1 MLVTASGVPSRGNMV
16 TIKEIAKAVGVSS
29 ATVSRVLNFD
39 STLSVTEQ
47 KRQAII
53 ETAEA
58 LNYAT
63 PRNRARAAQ
72 QSTAATKIALVH
84 FLRPH
89 QELVDPYYVGLRLG
103 IESRCQVLQMEAVKV
118 YHADSMP
125 EASLLQS
132 ASGVIAIGA
141 HSAAEMAWLKRHSRH
156 LVFADFAPAD
166 DELDSVES
174 DLPLAVRKMLSALT
188 DLGYRRIGYIGWTE
202 GEGGSTPYGEKR
214 CRAYIEWMN
223 QFSQF
228 DPRLCVTGPVQEANG
243 DRNVEQ
249 VGHRLALALL
259 SQPNPPEAFI
269 TCNDNMA
276 IGAYRAVAELGLRIP
291 DDVAIASFNDI
302 SAAQFLNPPLSTM
315 RLPSEEI
322 GEAAVDLLVERIAGR
337 ELAKRITLATQI
349 KWRAS
354 TRRPQPE

>member
-1 MLVTASGVPSRGNMV
+1 MV

-39 STLSVTEQ
+39 TTLSVTEQ

-72 QSTAATKIALVH
+72 QSTAANKIALVH
-84 FLRPH
+84 CLRPH
-89 QELVDPYYVGLRLG
+89 QELVDPYYVGVRLG
-103 IESRCQVLQMEAVKV
+103 IESRCHALQMETIKV
-118 YHADSMP
+118 YHTDAMP
-125 EASLLQS
+125 GASLLQS
-132 ASGVIAIGA
+132 ASGVIAIGGQ
-141 HSAAEMAWLKRHSRH
+141 SEAELAWLKHHSRH
-156 LVFADFAPAD
+156 LVFADFVPPD
-166 DELDSVES
+166 DDLDSVES
-174 DLPLAVRKMLSALT
+174 DLPLAVRKLLTAMT

-202 GEGGSTPYGEKR
+202 GENGSMPYAEKR

-223 QFSQF
+223 QYSQF
-228 DPRLCVTGPVQEANG
+228 DPRLCVTGRVHEENG
-243 DRNVEQ
+243 DRRTEQ
-249 VGHRLALALL
+249 AGHLLALNLM
-259 SQPNPPEAFI
+259 SQPHPPEAFI

-276 IGAYRAVAELGLRIP
+276 IGAYRAMAELGLRIP

-302 SAAQFLNPPLSTM
+302 SVAQFLNPPLSTT

-322 GEAAVDLLVERIAGR
+322 GEAAVDLLLERIAGR
-337 ELAKRITLATQI
+337 DLAKRITLATQI

-354 TRRPQPE
+354 TRRPAIG